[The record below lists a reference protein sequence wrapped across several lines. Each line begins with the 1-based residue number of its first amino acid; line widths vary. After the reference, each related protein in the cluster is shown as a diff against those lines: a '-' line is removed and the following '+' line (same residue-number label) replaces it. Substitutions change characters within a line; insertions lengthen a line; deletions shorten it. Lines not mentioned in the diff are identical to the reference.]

1 MFRPHLTSVLSLS
14 DVPKEVSGL
23 SPCKSYINT
32 KDYERECINEGLGK
46 ETLLYAD
53 EDILVYNK
61 PENCQT
67 APGYVSRNSLACNV
81 ARDFKLERVDQMIA
95 HRLDHGTSGVVVFA
109 RNVNALRSLHEQFR
123 HNWIHKRYVAR
134 VHGLLPSLEG
144 EIRLPIQRHIQSRPR
159 VRIHPDGKYAHTEWH
174 VLQVDRSEGKESCIV
189 SLRPFTGRTHQ
200 LRIHLASIGHPILGD
215 FFTLVKRYTKCQ
227 TVFVFTLQSCR
238 CGTLALGKGCV
249 SPLSVH
255 FKRIFIAQHT
265 ILKVQISKNYTLMQL
280 IPNIYF
286 GTGLETRD
294 RD

>member
-1 MFRPHLTSVLSLS
+1 MLPWSALITALLIPFSFKLVYSFQFNVFRPHLTSVLSLS

-174 VLQVDRSEGKESCIV
+174 VLEVDRCEGKESCIV

-215 FFTLVKRYTKCQ
+215 FFYASEEVYKMSNRLCLHASELSLRHPRTRQGMRFTVKCP
-227 TVFVFTLQSCR
+227 F
-238 CGTLALGKGCV
+238 
-249 SPLSVH
+249 
-255 FKRIFIAQHT
+255 
-265 ILKVQISKNYTLMQL
+265 
-280 IPNIYF
+280 
-286 GTGLETRD
+286 
-294 RD
+294 

>member
-1 MFRPHLTSVLSLS
+1 
-14 DVPKEVSGL
+14 
-23 SPCKSYINT
+23 
-32 KDYERECINEGLGK
+32 
-46 ETLLYAD
+46 
-53 EDILVYNK
+53 
-61 PENCQT
+61 
-67 APGYVSRNSLACNV
+67 
-81 ARDFKLERVDQMIA
+81 MIA

-174 VLQVDRSEGKESCIV
+174 VLQAGVKARNPVLYLYALSQGVRTSYG
-189 SLRPFTGRTHQ
+189 FTWPA
-200 LRIHLASIGHPILGD
+200 LAILFLGT

-286 GTGLETRD
+286 GTGFETRD